1 MHETM
6 PSTLGFSVLAEDSGP
21 EDRASPSAGAGPR
34 LGVASLPN
42 QKTLHT
48 PCLLVYAGRGCARNV
63 TWDALQRIGE
73 RISALDTR
81 STSSAVAY
89 QLDVLQLIHQ
99 QANIR
104 SFLSSSRALSQP
116 VPTARAF
123 LGVPDDNVLVATPRN
138 PTSYDYVGMTRQST
152 DERASF
158 MTSQGAAWMA
168 PEEYM
173 ETACAV
179 GADIVVALGDEVV
192 ADARVNRLVESS
204 KRTIVWMQR
213 ALSWLEGRNQ
223 LPFLLCPIVGGGTID
238 KRRDAIKYMPYVQD
252 PRVHGVYVSGL
263 GTGESVGIRQE
274 ILREVVARVPKDKL
288 RMVSG
293 VSNPIE
299 ILEAVRCGVDVFDA
313 GFVDLATRAGL
324 ALCFPTDADGGV
336 RARAPGDPSAMS
348 FDDSDAT
355 HAFDC
360 AGYDGMKI
368 NLWAD
373 SYKLDRSPLVD
384 DCLCPSC
391 QEHSRGYIHHLLV
404 THEMT
409 AHVLLEQHNI
419 FHMLRFFTGVRSA
432 IRDGR
437 FEQYREALVNYAQ
450 RWQRG

>member
-1 MHETM
+1 
-6 PSTLGFSVLAEDSGP
+6 
-21 EDRASPSAGAGPR
+21 
-34 LGVASLPN
+34 
-42 QKTLHT
+42 
-48 PCLLVYAGRGCARNV
+48 V

-213 ALSWLEGRNQ
+213 ALSWLEGRNH
-223 LPFLLCPIVGGGTID
+223 LS
-238 KRRDAIKYMPYVQD
+238 Y
-252 PRVHGVYVSGL
+252 
-263 GTGESVGIRQE
+263 
-274 ILREVVARVPKDKL
+274 
-288 RMVSG
+288 
-293 VSNPIE
+293 
-299 ILEAVRCGVDVFDA
+299 CG
-313 GFVDLATRAGL
+313 
-324 ALCFPTDADGGV
+324 
-336 RARAPGDPSAMS
+336 
-348 FDDSDAT
+348 
-355 HAFDC
+355 
-360 AGYDGMKI
+360 
-368 NLWAD
+368 
-373 SYKLDRSPLVD
+373 
-384 DCLCPSC
+384 
-391 QEHSRGYIHHLLV
+391 RG
-404 THEMT
+404 
-409 AHVLLEQHNI
+409 N
-419 FHMLRFFTGVRSA
+419 
-432 IRDGR
+432 D
-437 FEQYREALVNYAQ
+437 
-450 RWQRG
+450 